1 MAKQI
6 TTDVSVEKIK
16 LPKTGQ
22 VDVRVLSFPGLYLRL
37 SHGGA
42 KTWSYS
48 TGKMRLALGT
58 YPEMTLAEAH
68 EAWRQ
73 VRKEI
78 KAGRDPRATLNRKPA
93 STVFADVAEEWL
105 RRDIAGNRTEG
116 EYRRILKKD
125 VLPAWGHLQIHEIT
139 RRHVLDLLDGI
150 VDRGKPTM
158 ALRTYMRLH
167 RLFAWAVKRGIVDA
181 NPVATVE
188 KPAGE
193 VRRDRVLDDKELVA
207 VWRAAEQLSYPVG
220 HAVRLLILTGARRD
234 EIAKLRWAEI
244 EDDTIH
250 LKGERTKNGEP
261 HDIPLSA
268 PARGLLVEEVPRI
281 GDYVLTFNGVSPI
294 NNWDG
299 PKRQLDKISGLTGW
313 RLHDLRRSLATG
325 LQKLGVALQVTEA
338 VLGHVSGSRA
348 GVVGIYQR
356 HDYAAEK
363 RAALEAWGEHVMAL
377 VEGRETGVVLPIRSA
392 R

>member
-6 TTDVSVEKIK
+6 TTDASVDKIK
-16 LPKTGQ
+16 LPKRGQ

-37 SHGGA
+37 SHGGT

-48 TGKMRLALGT
+48 TGKMRVALGV
-58 YPEMTLAEAH
+58 YPEMSLAEAH

-78 KAGRDPRATLNRKPA
+78 KAGRDPRALNQKPA

-116 EYRRILKKD
+116 EYRRIFKKD
-125 VLPAWGHLQIHEIT
+125 VLPGWGHLQIHEIT

-167 RLFAWAVKRGIVDA
+167 RLFAWAVKRGIVDT

-207 VWRAAEQLSYPVG
+207 VWRAAEQLGYPVG

-244 EDDTIH
+244 EDGTIH
-250 LKGERTKNGEP
+250 LKGERTKKGQA

-268 PARGLLVEEVPRI
+268 PARELLEEMPRI
-281 GDYVLTFNGVSPI
+281 GDDYVPTFNGKTAI

-299 PKRQLDKISGLTGW
+299 LKRQLDKISGVTGW
-313 RLHDLRRSLATG
+313 RLHDLRRSVATG

-338 VLGHVSGSRA
+338 VLGHLSGSRA

-356 HDYAAEK
+356 HNYASEK
-363 RAALEAWGEHVMAL
+363 RSALEAWGEHVMAL
-377 VEGRETGVVLPIRSA
+377 VQGRQTDVVLPIRTA